1 MSGGQQLH
9 HSMTSLNTGGN
20 SFTGESHQGL
30 AGIGLL
36 MQQDGGPNT
45 KVFIK
50 NVVPGGACGRDGVVQ
65 VGDYV
70 VGVNSNNVIGLP
82 VAEIRERIVGPIGS
96 QIRVSFERPSGEVY
110 ERTLTRGNAVAA
122 DDPYHSMSRSIG
134 GEGQR
139 LSTSA
144 SAIPSATDGDVMRLR
159 GRVHELESE
168 LTICRDELGR
178 ARNLIDSDRDN
189 SARYVREL
197 DVVHRKHQEQT
208 TELRNMLNQSEQAR
222 RELEIHNQSLE
233 SKAQVVQ
240 ESFHRAKEQTEA
252 REQYFA
258 DLKRKFEDV
267 QSNFEKE
274 VAVERDGKAELQRQ
288 LQNAEVAMQRQKAEM
303 DQFKE
308 QERTRR
314 EKEEGVRK
322 LLHESESKLAAAREM
337 EEKVSA
343 ASKQLHLLFGQW
355 QKDFFVNKSREE
367 AELEQYFLA

>member
-1 MSGGQQLH
+1 MSGANLH

-20 SFTGESHQGL
+20 SFTTGEPHQGL

-36 MQQDGGPNT
+36 MQQDGGPST

-65 VGDYV
+65 VGDFV
-70 VGVNSNNVIGLP
+70 VGVNGNNVVGLP
-82 VAEIRERIVGPIGS
+82 VAEIRECIVGPIGS
-96 QIRVSFERPSGEVY
+96 QIRVSFERQNGEVY
-110 ERTLTRGNAVAA
+110 ERTLTRGSAVASE
-122 DDPYHSMSRSIG
+122 DPYHSMSRSIG
-134 GEGQR
+134 DQR

-144 SAIPSATDGDVMRLR
+144 SAIPTAADGDVLRLR

-178 ARNLIDSDRDN
+178 ARNLLDQDKDN

-197 DVVHRKHQEQT
+197 DMVHRKHQDQVA
-208 TELRNMLNQSEQAR
+208 ELRHMLNQSEQAR
-222 RELEIHNQSLE
+222 RELEIQNQSLE
-233 SKAQVVQ
+233 GKAQMVQ
-240 ESFHRAKEQTEA
+240 ESFQRAKEQTEA

-267 QSNFEKE
+267 QLNFEKDI
-274 VAVERDGKAELQRQ
+274 AIERDGKAEVTRQ
-288 LQNAEVAMQRQKAEM
+288 LQNAEAAMSRQKAEM

-308 QERTRR
+308 QERIRR

-322 LLHESESKLAAAREM
+322 LLHESEAKLIAAKET

-355 QKDFFVNKSREE
+355 QKDFFINKSKEE